1 MTDQSHYRTNPEL
14 VKRQPE
20 EGLAGVS
27 RVILVCFLNDLIISE
42 SPTRSLKENPWKT
55 IAVPAAMNR
64 WTKGM

>member
-20 EGLAGVS
+20 EGLAGALQD
-27 RVILVCFLNDLIISE
+27 ILVRFLNDLIIDE
-42 SPTRSLKENPWKT
+42 APTRRNPWKT